1 MASYSS
7 KKSIRRKRVGAT
19 AARRVTRA
27 RRTTRPHGT
36 ARRAVLQ
43 NGASSRMSRRGT
55 TPGTTAS
62 TRILANSSN
71 SRVAQ
76 ARGRSRVPSVARG
89 NGNGTRPSIVPKGF
103 IKMRRDN
110 NSSLK
115 TGMKRFEELWC
126 PQGTTT
132 ITDKCIKATSKA
144 QTQFIAKTGNLPGGR
159 GRRGPRARRGR

>member
-1 MASYSS
+1 MARYTSS
-7 KKSIRRKRVGAT
+7 PRSRKKPMRRKSPRVGG
-19 AARRVTRA
+19 RA
-27 RRTTRPHGT
+27 PQRPGRPGRPQGT

-110 NSSLK
+110 NSSLR

-144 QTQFIAKTGNLPGGR
+144 QTQFIAKTGNLKPTR
-159 GRRGPRARRGR
+159 GRRRGR